1 MKDLSILIKPA
12 SGRCNLRCRYCFYE
26 DVTEHR
32 EQADLGMMSGQ
43 TLELL
48 VRQAMELAEGRV
60 SFAFQGGEPMLR
72 GLEFYRAFMEL
83 ERKYGRPGLRAE
95 HSIQTNGVLMDEAW
109 ADFFRDN
116 GFLVGLS
123 LDGTRELHDANRVDA
138 RGKGTWNT
146 VARALDILRAR
157 GTEHNILCVVTGPLA
172 RRGQAVYQNLKKLGC
187 RYLQFIPCLDPLG
200 QRGGQPFS
208 LTPERYGVFLRT
220 VFDLWYRDWERGD
233 YVSVRLFDDYVHR
246 LAGQPTGTC
255 ATTGS
260 CGRYLVVEGDGSVY
274 PCDFFVLDE
283 WRLGRLG
290 EQTLAELA
298 DSPLAGRFRTCGRGS
313 PAACAGCSWL
323 PLCGGGCQRDWVG
336 LERNY
341 HCAALRGFFE
351 YAYPRLS
358 RMAALERRL
367 AAGRPRPAGP

>member
-1 MKDLSILIKPA
+1 MRELSMLIKPA
-12 SGRCNLRCRYCFYE
+12 SGRCNLRCKYCFYE

-32 EQADLGMMSGQ
+32 DQADLGMMSEE

-72 GLEFYRAFMEL
+72 GLDFYKTFVEL
-83 ERKYGRPGLRAE
+83 ERKYARPGLRVE
-95 HSIQTNGVLMDEAW
+95 HSIQTNGTLIDGDW
-109 ADFFRDN
+109 ADFFREN
-116 GFLVGLS
+116 EFLVGLS
-123 LDGTRELHDANRVDA
+123 LDGTRELHDANRVDV
-138 RGKGTWNT
+138 RGRGTWET
-146 VARALDILRAR
+146 VTRAMDILKTH
-157 GTEHNILCVVTGPLA
+157 GVDYNILCVVTGGLA
-172 RRGQAVYQNLKKLGC
+172 RRGQAVYQGLKKLGC

-200 QRGGQPFS
+200 ERGGQPFS
-208 LTPERYGVFLRT
+208 LSPERYGRFLCT

-255 ATTGS
+255 ATAGS

-290 EQTLAELA
+290 EQSLAELA
-298 DSPLAGRFRTCGRGS
+298 DAPLATQFRACGRGC
-313 PAACAGCSWL
+313 PAACKDCPWL
-323 PLCGGGCQRDWVG
+323 PLCNGGCQRDWVG
-336 LERNY
+336 QERNY
-341 HCAALRGFFE
+341 HCAALRSFFAH
-351 YAYPRLS
+351 AYPRMS
-358 RMAALERRL
+358 RMAALERQM
-367 AAGRPRPAGP
+367 AAGR